1 MDDLE
6 IIQSA
11 MKQLS
16 AVNSEVSWEKSK
28 SYHGSP
34 QTILEMRINNK
45 KNAKQSLEL
54 LGKSVL
60 DQLVENGIESQIDD
74 DKNLHIRLSLSSLV
88 AGKLR
93 LAEGSEWTSA
103 VKGKYKIESYPGQDP
118 GEVLLELISKIE
130 WLQNRIIF
138 VEQTEN
144 HNKDSYGTYTTEV
157 WVIAWPM

>member
-6 IIQSA
+6 KIQSA

-16 AVNSEVSWEKSK
+16 AVNSEVTREKSK

-74 DKNLHIRLSLSSLV
+74 DKNFHIRLSLSSLV

-103 VKGKYKIESYPGQDP
+103 VKGKYKIESYPGQEP
-118 GEVLLELISKIE
+118 SEVLLELISKI
-130 WLQNRIIF
+130 
-138 VEQTEN
+138 
-144 HNKDSYGTYTTEV
+144 D
-157 WVIAWPM
+157 

>member
-1 MDDLE
+1 MSLHSVSWRIHCSAMDDLE

-45 KNAKQSLEL
+45 KNAKKSLEL
-54 LGKSVL
+54 LGKSL
-60 DQLVENGIESQIDD
+60 LNQLVENGIESQIDD

-130 WLQNRIIF
+130 
-138 VEQTEN
+138 
-144 HNKDSYGTYTTEV
+144 
-157 WVIAWPM
+157 

>member
-1 MDDLE
+1 MSLHSVSWRIHCSAMDDLE

-74 DKNLHIRLSLSSLV
+74 DKNFHIRLSLSSLV

-103 VKGKYKIESYPGQDP
+103 VKGKYKIESYPGQEP
-118 GEVLLELISKIE
+118 SEVLLELISKIE
-130 WLQNRIIF
+130 
-138 VEQTEN
+138 
-144 HNKDSYGTYTTEV
+144 
-157 WVIAWPM
+157 

>member
-16 AVNSEVSWEKSK
+16 AVNSEVTREKSK

-54 LGKSVL
+54 LGKPVL

-74 DKNLHIRLSLSSLV
+74 DKNFHIRLSLSSLV

-103 VKGKYKIESYPGQDP
+103 VKGKYKIESYPGQEP
-118 GEVLLELISKIE
+118 SEVLLELISKI
-130 WLQNRIIF
+130 
-138 VEQTEN
+138 
-144 HNKDSYGTYTTEV
+144 D
-157 WVIAWPM
+157 

>member
-45 KNAKQSLEL
+45 KNAKKSLEL
-54 LGKSVL
+54 LGKSL
-60 DQLVENGIESQIDD
+60 LNQLVENGIESQIDD
-74 DKNLHIRLSLSSLV
+74 DKNLRIRLSLSSLV

-130 WLQNRIIF
+130 
-138 VEQTEN
+138 
-144 HNKDSYGTYTTEV
+144 
-157 WVIAWPM
+157 

>member
-1 MDDLE
+1 MSLHSVSWRIHCSAMDDLE

-54 LGKSVL
+54 LGQSL
-60 DQLVENGIESQIDD
+60 LNQLVENGIESQIDD

-118 GEVLLELISKIE
+118 SEVLLELISKIE
-130 WLQNRIIF
+130 
-138 VEQTEN
+138 
-144 HNKDSYGTYTTEV
+144 
-157 WVIAWPM
+157 

>member
-1 MDDLE
+1 MDDPE

-16 AVNSEVSWEKSK
+16 AVNSEVNWEKSK

-54 LGKSVL
+54 LGKSL
-60 DQLVENGIESQIDD
+60 LNQLVENGIESQIDD

-118 GEVLLELISKIE
+118 SEVLLELISKIE
-130 WLQNRIIF
+130 
-138 VEQTEN
+138 
-144 HNKDSYGTYTTEV
+144 
-157 WVIAWPM
+157 

>member
-45 KNAKQSLEL
+45 KNAKKSLEL
-54 LGKSVL
+54 LGKSL
-60 DQLVENGIESQIDD
+60 LNQLVENGIESQIDD

-130 WLQNRIIF
+130 
-138 VEQTEN
+138 
-144 HNKDSYGTYTTEV
+144 
-157 WVIAWPM
+157 

>member
-54 LGKSVL
+54 LGKSL
-60 DQLVENGIESQIDD
+60 LNQLVENGVESQIDD

-118 GEVLLELISKIE
+118 SEVLLELISKIE

-138 VEQTEN
+138 VE
-144 HNKDSYGTYTTEV
+144 
-157 WVIAWPM
+157 

>member
-1 MDDLE
+1 MSLHSVSWRIHCSAMDDLE

-54 LGKSVL
+54 LGRSL
-60 DQLVENGIESQIDD
+60 LNQLVENGIESQIDD
-74 DKNLHIRLSLSSLV
+74 DKNFHIRLSLSSLV

-118 GEVLLELISKIE
+118 SEVLLELISKIE
-130 WLQNRIIF
+130 
-138 VEQTEN
+138 
-144 HNKDSYGTYTTEV
+144 
-157 WVIAWPM
+157 

>member
-54 LGKSVL
+54 LGKSL
-60 DQLVENGIESQIDD
+60 LNQLVENGIESQIDD

-118 GEVLLELISKIE
+118 SEVLLELISKIE
-130 WLQNRIIF
+130 
-138 VEQTEN
+138 
-144 HNKDSYGTYTTEV
+144 
-157 WVIAWPM
+157 

>member
-1 MDDLE
+1 MSLHSVSWRIHCSAMDDLE

-16 AVNSEVSWEKSK
+16 AVNSEVTREKSK

-130 WLQNRIIF
+130 
-138 VEQTEN
+138 
-144 HNKDSYGTYTTEV
+144 
-157 WVIAWPM
+157 

>member
-1 MDDLE
+1 MDELE

-54 LGKSVL
+54 LGKSL
-60 DQLVENGIESQIDD
+60 LNQLVENGIESQIDD
-74 DKNLHIRLSLSSLV
+74 DKIFHIRLSLSSLV

-130 WLQNRIIF
+130 
-138 VEQTEN
+138 
-144 HNKDSYGTYTTEV
+144 
-157 WVIAWPM
+157 

>member
-16 AVNSEVSWEKSK
+16 AVNSEVSREKSK

-45 KNAKQSLEL
+45 KNAKKSLEL
-54 LGKSVL
+54 LGKSL
-60 DQLVENGIESQIDD
+60 LNQLVENGIESQIDD

-130 WLQNRIIF
+130 
-138 VEQTEN
+138 
-144 HNKDSYGTYTTEV
+144 
-157 WVIAWPM
+157 

>member
-74 DKNLHIRLSLSSLV
+74 DKIFHIRLSLSSLV

-130 WLQNRIIF
+130 
-138 VEQTEN
+138 
-144 HNKDSYGTYTTEV
+144 
-157 WVIAWPM
+157 